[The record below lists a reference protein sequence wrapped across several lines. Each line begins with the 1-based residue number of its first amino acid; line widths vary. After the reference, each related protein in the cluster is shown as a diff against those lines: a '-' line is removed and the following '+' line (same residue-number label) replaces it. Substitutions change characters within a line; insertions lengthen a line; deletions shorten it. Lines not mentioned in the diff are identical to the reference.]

1 MIFGRER
8 KMSKFTVAL
17 LHVVRFFLAFCVFGA
32 VEAKRQSIS
41 EEEDPNSRFQCQ
53 GSLSDYAA
61 CQCREQD
68 SELSCINAQFVD
80 TDIFLHVNNLY
91 RHLRKVTFHG
101 NNFQDLPNSP
111 LFGRNKHENIEV
123 LNISANYIVN
133 LHSNALRGMPNLLVL
148 DLSNN
153 EIVLKEEDINFLS
166 HTPKLKQLYL
176 RRAFTLLV
184 NRTVQFSLMMQMF
197 RKANL
202 EELNGN
208 EMGIR
213 VMNLGIRVMNL
224 GIRVMNLGIR
234 VMNLGIRVMNLGI
247 RYIDL
252 SYNYFTKLPYN
263 LPCPFPSLKYLDLRQ
278 NFLQTINL
286 NTTCLSRIETIDLSS
301 NPYTML
307 SLLSST
313 TSRNHIRQ
321 LDEGFRQGIGRFA
334 QPNSLLLRNSFHCNC
349 ESIDYIKWIRSTDK
363 ACISIFFDKIC
374 SDRYQK
380 TRNDMHNFN

>member
-1 MIFGRER
+1 M
-8 KMSKFTVAL
+8 FTVAL

-202 EELNGN
+202 EELN
-208 EMGIR
+208 
-213 VMNLGIRVMNL
+213 
-224 GIRVMNLGIR
+224 
-234 VMNLGIRVMNLGI
+234 
-247 RYIDL
+247 YIDL

-286 NTTCLSRIETIDLSS
+286 NTTCLSRIETIDLS
-301 NPYTML
+301 
-307 SLLSST
+307 
-313 TSRNHIRQ
+313 RNHIRQ

-363 ACISIFFDKIC
+363 IRDKHQLSCHRASPPAYAGISLVDVPLEKLDCTVPLTIISNVGNTILSTTFLLFALFI
-374 SDRYQK
+374 
-380 TRNDMHNFN
+380 

>member
-17 LHVVRFFLAFCVFGA
+17 LHVVRFFLAFCAFGA
-32 VEAKRQSIS
+32 VKAKRQSIS
-41 EEEDPNSRFQCQ
+41 EEQDPNSRFQCQ

-61 CQCREQD
+61 CQCREED

-101 NNFQDLPNSP
+101 NNFQDLPDSP
-111 LFGRNKHENIEV
+111 LFGQNKHENIEV

-166 HTPKLKQLYL
+166 YTPKLRQLYL

-184 NRTVQFSLMMQMF
+184 NRTVQFSLMMRMF
-197 RKANL
+197 RKASL
-202 EELNGN
+202 EQLN
-208 EMGIR
+208 
-213 VMNLGIRVMNL
+213 
-224 GIRVMNLGIR
+224 
-234 VMNLGIRVMNLGI
+234 
-247 RYIDL
+247 YIDL

-286 NTTCLSRIETIDLSS
+286 NTTCLSKIETIDL
-301 NPYTML
+301 
-307 SLLSST
+307 
-313 TSRNHIRQ
+313 SRNHIRQ
-321 LDEGFRQGIGRFA
+321 LDEVFRQGVGKYV
-334 QPNSLLLRNSFHCNC
+334 QPDSLLLRNSFHCNC

-363 ACISIFFDKIC
+363 IRDKQQLSCHRASPPAYAGFSLVNVPLEKLDCTVPLTVTSNAGNTILSTTFLLFAVFFWCTSEIVSLVSVD
-374 SDRYQK
+374 
-380 TRNDMHNFN
+380 F

>member
-1 MIFGRER
+1 MNKANEHATIIVT
-8 KMSKFTVAL
+8 FTVAL
-17 LHVVRFFLAFCVFGA
+17 LHVVQFFLAFCAFGA
-32 VEAKRQSIS
+32 VKAKRQAIS
-41 EEEDPNSRFQCQ
+41 EADPNSRFQCQ
-53 GSLSDYAA
+53 GSLSDYVA

-80 TDIFLHVNNLY
+80 TSIFLHINIHY

-111 LFGRNKHENIEV
+111 LFGQNEHENLEV

-133 LHSNALRGMPNLLVL
+133 LNSNALRGMPNLLVL

-184 NRTVQFSLMMQMF
+184 NRTVQFSLMMRMF

-202 EELNGN
+202 QQLN
-208 EMGIR
+208 
-213 VMNLGIRVMNL
+213 
-224 GIRVMNLGIR
+224 
-234 VMNLGIRVMNLGI
+234 
-247 RYIDL
+247 YIDL

-263 LPCPFPSLKYLDLRQ
+263 LPCPFPSLRYLDLRQ
-278 NFLQTINL
+278 NFFQTINL
-286 NTTCLSRIETIDLSS
+286 NSTCLFKIETIDLS
-301 NPYTML
+301 
-307 SLLSST
+307 
-313 TSRNHIRQ
+313 RNHIHQ
-321 LDEGFRQGIGRFA
+321 LDETFRQGIGKYA

-349 ESIDYIKWIRSTDK
+349 ESIAYIKWIRSTNKIRDK
-363 ACISIFFDKIC
+363 HQLSCHRASP
-374 SDRYQK
+374 SDYAGVK
-380 TRNDMHNFN
+380 LVNVPLEKLDCAVSLIVTSNANNIMFSATLFLFIVLFW